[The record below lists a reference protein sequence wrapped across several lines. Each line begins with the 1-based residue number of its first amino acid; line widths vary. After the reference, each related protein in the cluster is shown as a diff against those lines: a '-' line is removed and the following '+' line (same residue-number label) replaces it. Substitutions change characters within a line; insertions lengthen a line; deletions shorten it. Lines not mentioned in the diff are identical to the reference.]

1 LVSGRTIDHTT
12 LSEFRRKHGDQ
23 IKDIHRQM
31 IRVAVDMGLAKL
43 TELTIDGTRILA
55 DANRYKTWTVSR
67 VEKMLAELDG
77 QITKAMNEL
86 EFPDRIEDL
95 FDDGQSADRLPPE
108 LAEMKDRQQK
118 MNVVLEELREA
129 DAGRRK
135 KGIDPQKNPAQRPKT
150 DLDSRIL
157 PNKEG
162 GYAPNDTP
170 MCVNEILNGF
180 IVDADVLV
188 GNVEHTCLAT
198 SVDTISSQYGIDV
211 ETMMADT
218 ACSTGENLTAMEDRN
233 VELLSPLAEVTC
245 ADNPA
250 IRADPTQPVASA
262 DVAKLPMNASTKVFD
277 KQAFVYDE
285 EHDCYHCP
293 EGRTLNRRGTQTQQR
308 ASGPA
313 LAIIYECD
321 DCSHCSMVPQ
331 CRQKV
336 DSSTPRRVARDVHE
350 SARGR
355 QRERMQDPAAK
366 ERYKQRQHFGET
378 PFAVLKVCFDLRRFL
393 LRGLTGVQAE
403 FQWACSAFNTKKMMT
418 LLAAL
423 RAGGRSLD
431 EMFECCG
438 V

>member
-1 LVSGRTIDHTT
+1 
-12 LSEFRRKHGDQ
+12 
-23 IKDIHRQM
+23 
-31 IRVAVDMGLAKL
+31 
-43 TELTIDGTRILA
+43 
-55 DANRYKTWTVSR
+55 
-67 VEKMLAELDG
+67 MLAELDG

-86 EFPDRIEDL
+86 EFTDRIEDL
-95 FDDGQSADRLPPE
+95 FDDGQSADKLPPE
-108 LAEMKDRQQK
+108 LAEMKDRQKK

-135 KGIDPQKNPAQRPKT
+135 NGIDTQKNSAQRPKT

-162 GYAPNDTP
+162 SYAPNDTP
-170 MCVNEILNGF
+170 MCVNELINGF
-180 IVDADVLV
+180 IVDADVVV

-198 SVDTISSQYGIDV
+198 TVDLVGSQYGVSV

-218 ACSTGENLTAMEDRN
+218 AYSTGQNLTAMEDRN
-233 VELLSPLAEVTC
+233 VGLLSPLAEVTC

-250 IRADPTQPVASA
+250 IRDDPTQPVAA
-262 DVAKLPMNASTKVFD
+262 EDVAKLPRNASSKVFD
-277 KQAFVYDE
+277 RQAFVYDE
-285 EHDCYHCP
+285 EQDCYHCP

-321 DCSHCSMVPQ
+321 DCSNCSMASG

-336 DSSTPRRVARDVHE
+336 DSPRPRRVARDVHE
-350 SARGR
+350 SARER
-355 QRERMQDPAAK
+355 QRERMTTDAAK

-378 PFAVLKVCFDLRRFL
+378 PFAVLKACFDLRRFS
-393 LRGLTGVQAE
+393 LRRLKGVQTE
-403 FQWACSAFNTKKMMT
+403 FQWACSAFNTKKLMT

-431 EMFECCG
+431 VIFECCG